1 MGERGGRKVG
11 AAKGRTRRAS
21 ASCHEY
27 SLPLGVLLPDQYPS
41 RDVPSARTLI
51 VRVCNHVPQ
60 DAVHAKGRASAA
72 LQQAQQQ
79 LDQSSEHLNLLKK
92 QLAEERL
99 SNAALS
105 ANLDSVQAELAQ
117 CKTQVDH
124 WFHHIARRKA
134 LKNAF
139 CQPGQVP
146 CM

>member
-1 MGERGGRKVG
+1 M
-11 AAKGRTRRAS
+11 
-21 ASCHEY
+21 
-27 SLPLGVLLPDQYPS
+27 
-41 RDVPSARTLI
+41 
-51 VRVCNHVPQ
+51 
-60 DAVHAKGRASAA
+60 HAKGRASAA

-124 WFHHIARRKA
+124 WFHHIACRKS